1 MYFDIKNT
9 LKSNYNHTPRHK
21 HSIYIYIPSTFFFN
35 IPIIINL

>member
-9 LKSNYNHTPRHK
+9 LKSNHKHTPK
-21 HSIYIYIPSTFFFN
+21 QSKYIYISPVFFFN